1 MLSQLISLVLILY
14 RCGLTLSW
22 DISAQLNPNCNLSQ
36 CDLFN
41 IVYVRAS
48 NSTSSV
54 HCLFAASKRISP
66 SALIIHSSVQSAY
79 LHVNWSLLNSELSD
93 PTEAIIVD
101 GITQSYAVTL
111 LDFVEYNDKTDTAD
125 LSQAQSNATDTTYR
139 RFSQLRWNLTS
150 DKLTSNS
157 PPYMLNGDEILEFT
171 YSGNNTDTVFSSG
184 GRVDMKFMVSNSEQH
199 NPTKPR
205 IKFIPGLSL
214 QFEISLV
221 SLKTNLSNGRF
232 GLRLGLV
239 SQDPVTEQDDFL
251 YSSTSSINDEVTPG
265 IFETVNL
272 LLNERVNTVNS
283 SLDPAHTSSWPAGF
297 VQSRPVCYISDDN
310 REVKT
315 SRNALLAKSRD
326 SVPKLDERKSILNLT
341 LPYVF
346 YGSRALPSVHTD
358 GPLPVDNDTVG
369 LRIQNVS
376 LGTPG
381 DGYYVASEFVVWTAS
396 FGLGEP
402 PVDPLSPLLIGLL
415 ALSTVVI
422 IGSLLFGTLI
432 ILVLRHR
439 TRPGR
444 FELLS
449 ESESVE
455 PVST

>member
-14 RCGLTLSW
+14 RCGLALSW
-22 DISAQLNPNCNLSQ
+22 NISAQLNPNCTVSQ

-41 IVYVRAS
+41 IVYVRAA

-54 HCLFAASKRISP
+54 HCLFAASKRMAP
-66 SALIIHSSVQSAY
+66 SVLIIHSSIQSAY
-79 LHVNWSLLNSELSD
+79 LHINWSLLNSELSG
-93 PTEAIIVD
+93 PTEAINVD

-125 LSQAQSNATDTTYR
+125 LSQSNATDITYR
-139 RFSQLRWNLTS
+139 RLSQLRWNLTS

-157 PPYMLNGDEILEFT
+157 PPYMLKGNEILEVT
-171 YSGNNTDTVFSSG
+171 YSGNNTDAVFSTG
-184 GRVDMKFMVSNSEQH
+184 GRVDLKFMVSNCEQH

-214 QFEISLV
+214 QFEISMV

-239 SQDPVTEQDDFL
+239 SQDPVTEEDDFL

-265 IFETVNL
+265 IFETVDL
-272 LLNERVNTVNS
+272 LLDQRVNALNS
-283 SLDPAHTSSWPAGF
+283 SLDPAHTPSWPAGF

-315 SRNALLAKSRD
+315 SRNALLAKSRGA
-326 SVPKLDERKSILNLT
+326 VPKLDERKSILNLT
-341 LPYVF
+341 LPYLF
-346 YGSRALPSVHTD
+346 YGSRTFPSISTD
-358 GPLPVDNDTVG
+358 GELSVNNDSSVG

-381 DGYYVASEFVVWTAS
+381 DGYYAASEFIVWTAS

-402 PVDPLSPLLIGLL
+402 PVDPLSSLLIGLL

-422 IGSLLFGTLI
+422 VGSLLFGTLI

-439 TRPGR
+439 NRPGR

>member
-1 MLSQLISLVLILY
+1 M
-14 RCGLTLSW
+14 
-22 DISAQLNPNCNLSQ
+22 AP
-36 CDLFN
+36 
-41 IVYVRAS
+41 
-48 NSTSSV
+48 SV
-54 HCLFAASKRISP
+54 
-66 SALIIHSSVQSAY
+66 LIIHSSNQSAY
-79 LHVNWSLLNSELSD
+79 LHVNWSLLNSEPSD
-93 PTEAIIVD
+93 PTEAIVVD

-111 LDFVEYNDKTDTAD
+111 LDLVEYNDKADTAD
-125 LSQAQSNATDTTYR
+125 LSQPQSNATDITYR

-150 DKLTSNS
+150 DKLPSNS
-157 PPYMLNGDEILEFT
+157 PPYMLTGDEILEIT
-171 YSGNNTDTVFSSG
+171 YSGNNTDAVFSTG
-184 GRVDMKFMVSNSEQH
+184 GRVDLKFMVSNSKQH

-205 IKFIPGLSL
+205 IQFVPGLSL
-214 QFEISLV
+214 QFEISMV

-272 LLNERVNTVNS
+272 LLNKRVNAVNS
-283 SLDPAHTSSWPAGF
+283 SLDPAHTPSWPAGF
-297 VQSRPVCYISDDN
+297 VQSRPVCYISDDS

-315 SRNALLAKSRD
+315 SRNALLAKNRD
-326 SVPKLDERKSILNLT
+326 AVPNLDERKSILSLT
-341 LPYVF
+341 LPYIF
-346 YGSRALPSVHTD
+346 YGSRISPSIPAD
-358 GPLPVDNDTVG
+358 GESSVNATAVG

-381 DGYYVASEFVVWTAS
+381 DGYYAASEFIVWTAS

-415 ALSTVVI
+415 VLSTVVI

-439 TRPGR
+439 NRPGR